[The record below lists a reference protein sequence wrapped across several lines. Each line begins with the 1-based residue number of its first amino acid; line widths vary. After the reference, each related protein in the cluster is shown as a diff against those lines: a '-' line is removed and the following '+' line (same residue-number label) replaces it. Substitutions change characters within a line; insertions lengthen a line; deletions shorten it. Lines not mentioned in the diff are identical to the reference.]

1 MKVREVKPKAQA
13 DWVTFRKGGAL
24 LTTKGTFV
32 RVVFEVISCKV
43 EKKCNAA

>member
-1 MKVREVKPKAQA
+1 MKLQEFKPKVQA

-43 EKKCNAA
+43 EKKCSAA